1 VLTGRA
7 REQGERPKRWLQV
20 SALVVLA
27 VALATS
33 VSAGQARAAPSTAPQ
48 IKTMAVSVIP
58 EYDQP
63 RVLVSF
69 QGEIDGID
77 EALPTELSIRLPAD
91 AEISHACSLTQPDNG
106 HVCQPYTIE
115 PDGDFSLLKYQIVS
129 PIFYVEYYYGSVSG
143 AGQRN
148 LDFTFWPPY
157 PVESLQLWVHE
168 PARASDFAL
177 SPGPGEVVEDQG
189 SRQHGYTYT
198 NVTPE
203 QPLSLQMTYAKP
215 DAQPS
220 VSPSAAGAASAEDS
234 GRMAL
239 VLSLVGVGVVA
250 VVAYAVISRRR
261 RLGTVVTP
269 PDRSGGEEAVPLFC
283 RHCGVRLGGRFRFC
297 PQCGGEVRL
306 PSQETP

>member
-1 VLTGRA
+1 MLTGRA
-7 REQGERPKRWLQV
+7 REQGERPRRWLQV

-33 VSAGQARAAPSTAPQ
+33 VSAGQARAAPSTTPQ

-69 QGEIDGID
+69 QGEIDGT
-77 EALPTELSIRLPAD
+77 LPMELSIRLPAD

-106 HVCQPYTIE
+106 HVCESYTID
-115 PDGDFSLLKYQIVS
+115 PDGESSLLKYQIVS
-129 PIFYVEYYYGSVSG
+129 PVFYVEYYYGSVSG

-177 SPGPGEVVEDQG
+177 SPGPGEVVEDKG

-203 QPLSLQMTYAKP
+203 QPLSLQMTYAKS

-220 VSPSAAGAASAEDS
+220 VSPSAAGAASAGDS

-239 VLSLVGVGVVA
+239 VLSLVGVAAVA
-250 VVAYAVISRRR
+250 VVAYAVVSRRR
-261 RLGTVVTP
+261 
-269 PDRSGGEEAVPLFC
+269 
-283 RHCGVRLGGRFRFC
+283 
-297 PQCGGEVRL
+297 
-306 PSQETP
+306 